1 MAMNANTL
9 KIAMLTNLQTNLKPY
24 FDGTTNI
31 SDIGP
36 MTFDTLWGI
45 ICEAIATTTVAH
57 ITSLARCSGADS
69 HGDSH
74 DNVQIV

>member
-1 MAMNANTL
+1 MAMDANAL
-9 KIAMLTNLQTNLKPY
+9 KAAMLSNLQANLKPY

-45 ICEAIATTTVAH
+45 ICEAIASTTVAH
-57 ITSLARCSGADS
+57 ITGNARAQGNDS
-69 HGDSH
+69 HGDTH
-74 DNVQIV
+74 DLNIV